1 MPLNNLKIPP
11 GVNNLN
17 TALGSEGRW
26 NDADKVRFF
35 KGQPQKIGGWQKKNT
50 SAFLGKCRR
59 MRDWVSFAGLK
70 WLALGT
76 HLKLYAY
83 GTGFSDITPLRS
95 TDSLSTNP
103 FDTTNTS
110 AVVTVNHTSHGAG
123 NNDFVTISGSA
134 AVGGITPLGNYQITY
149 VGPNSYTITHSSAA
163 TSTVTGGGGASV
175 VAKYEITVGS
185 DDGFFGLGWGAGTW
199 GASTWGSARAVS
211 NIFLF
216 PRTWSLTMWG
226 EDLIANPRGGG
237 IYTWDTS
244 VGTGTR
250 ATVISGAPSTASFVL
265 VTPES
270 RHLVA
275 YGAHDGVSD
284 NKLNIRWCA
293 REDYT
298 AWTSSAINTAGDKLL
313 DSGSDIIAA
322 LPTSREI
329 LIYTDVSVYSQ
340 QFIGGNEVFSFRQLG
355 DVCGLRA
362 PGAAVQ
368 FADIVYWMGVENFFL
383 YDGQLR
389 VIPCEVHDHVFNNIN
404 ESQRGK
410 IIAGINRDYTEVWWF
425 YPRGAATEN
434 SHYVVYNFVDQ
445 TWTIGSLARTA
456 WIDRGEVVAAPNA
469 AGADGYL
476 YEHETG
482 TDDASSAMEVYV
494 ETGDFDLL
502 DGDQFAYMDRII
514 PDFKDLTG
522 TADITIKFRDYPQST
537 QRSKGPFAYT
547 TDTTKI
553 DFRGRGR
560 QVAIRVGSDSVGDH
574 WRYGTMR
581 ARLKTDGL
589 G

>member
-50 SAFLGKCRR
+50 NTFLGKCRR
-59 MRDWVSFAGLK
+59 MRDWVSFGGLK

-76 HLKLYAY
+76 HLKLYVY
-83 GTGFSDITPLRS
+83 GTGFSDITPLRE
-95 TDSLSTNP
+95 TQALTNP
-103 FDTTNTS
+103 FDTTNLS
-110 AVVTVNHTSHGAG
+110 AVVTVNDTAHGAV

-134 AVGGITPLGNYQITY
+134 AVGGITPSGNYQITY
-149 VGPNSYTITHSSAA
+149 VDPNSYTITHSSAA
-163 TSTVTGGGGASV
+163 TSSVTGGGGASV

-185 DDGFFGLGWGAGTW
+185 DNGFFGLGWGAGTW

-275 YGAHDGVSD
+275 YGAHDGVAD

-298 AWTSSAINTAGDKLL
+298 AWTPSAINTAGDKLL

-514 PDFKDLTG
+514 PDFKNLTG

-560 QVAIRVGSDSVGDH
+560 QVALRVGSSSVGDH